1 MKTKIHFL
9 SLLLFLLPLF
19 GSGMKAQSMSDDQ
32 VLSYIAKETQ
42 KGSSQGDIATH
53 LISQGVT
60 MTQLQR
66 VRRKAERLKAEGQTS
81 STNNISRQKEV
92 GIIEES
98 PSSANDSTSTD
109 QNFAEEI
116 DQKNESQVF
125 GRNIFSSQNLTFA
138 PAQNIAT
145 PTNYLLGAGDE
156 VTINIWGASQQTIQ
170 QTISPDGYIV
180 IDGIG
185 LIRLAGLTISKAKGV
200 LHERLGQSYADCH
213 FDLSLSDLR
222 SMQVQVMG
230 EVVRPGTYT
239 LSSLSSAFN
248 ALYSAGGINDIGTL
262 RDIRVFRRGSQLT
275 SIDVYDYILHGNT
288 TSDVRL
294 SDGDVIMVGS
304 YDCLV
309 KITGHVKRPMWYEMK
324 KSETVKDLM
333 EYAGGFDGK
342 AYTKGVRLKRTA
354 GTEYSIYSIDEDK
367 MSTFHMADGY
377 LVEADENMVRYNN
390 MVEVRGAVKHPGEF
404 QLGDQIQSV
413 KDLLN
418 AADGLIES
426 AYTKRAILHREK
438 EDKNREI
445 MSVDAIGILQ
455 GTAIDIPLHNGDVL
469 FIPDKL
475 DMQGE
480 LTVQV
485 DGEINYPGEYPYAEH
500 TTLRDMILLAG
511 GITQAGSLAR
521 VDVFRRLRDINAT
534 EDSPMSAEHFTFS
547 FNEDFSLKGDTVFE
561 LAPFD
566 IVYVRKSP
574 AYEVQMNVN
583 IIGQVNFPGTY
594 TMTKKNYRISD
605 LIRDCGGITN
615 QGYVRGASLLRV
627 MTKEEREQRDA
638 NNLRAQI
645 DIYEQGLRDGKDLN
659 LQVADSLLSLKAVTD
674 NTYSIAVDLEKILKE
689 PGCVYDLVLR
699 EGDILKIPRPEY
711 TVKISGEV
719 MHPVSMAYEEGKS
732 VKYYIKHAGGYARK
746 AYKRHAYGIHMN
758 GSVIQL
764 SGRSSRDIEPGTEIV
779 VPSKAGRKGMSTSEI
794 MSTASTAASL
804 SSVIV
809 ALMNIV
815 TK

>member
-1 MKTKIHFL
+1 MKTKIYFL
-9 SLLLFLLPLF
+9 LLLLFLLPLF

-324 KSETVKDLM
+324 NSETVKDLM

-367 MSTFHMADGY
+367 MSTFHMADGD

-390 MVEVRGAVKHPGEF
+390 LVEVRGAVKHPGEF

-583 IIGQVNFPGTY
+583 IVGQVNFPGTY

-605 LIRDCGGITN
+605 LIRDCGGITT

>member
-367 MSTFHMADGY
+367 MSTFHMADGD

>member
-1 MKTKIHFL
+1 MKTKIYFL
-9 SLLLFLLPLF
+9 LLLLFLLPLF

-200 LHERLGQSYADCH
+200 LRERLGQSYADCH

-367 MSTFHMADGY
+367 MSTFHMADGD

>member
-1 MKTKIHFL
+1 MKTKIYFL
-9 SLLLFLLPLF
+9 LLLLFLLPLF

-367 MSTFHMADGY
+367 MSTFHMADGD

>member
-1 MKTKIHFL
+1 MKTKIFL
-9 SLLLFLLPLF
+9 LLLLLFLPSLF
-19 GSGMKAQSMSDDQ
+19 GSEMKAQSMSDDQ

-81 STNNISRQKEV
+81 TNKNNLLSRQKEV
-92 GIIEES
+92 GIIDE
-98 PSSANDSTSTD
+98 SSANDSTSRD
-109 QNFAEEI
+109 QDFTEGMDVKSEM
-116 DQKNESQVF
+116 QVF

-180 IDGIG
+180 IEGIG
-185 LIRLAGLTISKAKGV
+185 LIRLAGLTVSKAKGV
-200 LHERLGQSYADCH
+200 LRERLGQSYADCH

-230 EVVRPGTYT
+230 EVVHPGTYT

-324 KSETVKDLM
+324 KSETVKDLL

-342 AYTKGVRLKRTA
+342 AYTKGIRLKRTA
-354 GTEYSIYSIDEDK
+354 GTEYSIYSIEEDK
-367 MSTFHMADGY
+367 MGTFHMADGD

-390 MVEVRGAVKHPGEF
+390 LVEVRGAVKHPGEF

-455 GTAIDIPLHNGDVL
+455 GTAVDIPLHNGDVL

-480 LTVQV
+480 LTIQV

-566 IVYVRKSP
+566 IIYVRKSP

-583 IIGQVNFPGTY
+583 IVGQVNFPGTY
-594 TMTKKNYRISD
+594 IMTKKNYRISD
-605 LIRDCGGITN
+605 LIHDCGGITN

-674 NTYSIAVDLEKILKE
+674 NTYAIAVDLEKVLKE
-689 PGCVYDLVLR
+689 PGSIYDLVLR